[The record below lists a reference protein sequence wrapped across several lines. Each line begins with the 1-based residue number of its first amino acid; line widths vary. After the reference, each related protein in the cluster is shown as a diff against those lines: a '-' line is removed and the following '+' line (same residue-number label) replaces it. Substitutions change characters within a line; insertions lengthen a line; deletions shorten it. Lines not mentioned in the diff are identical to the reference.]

1 MCARDGRGRVETKE
15 RGVLGTGQSHRGC
28 CAPTNVGSHE
38 DDTSASCPHFNKSVF
53 RIFNDE
59 GNSWSSV
66 TLERLMPLRD
76 FFFPFLHSANART

>member
-53 RIFNDE
+53 RIFIDE

-66 TLERLMPLRD
+66 ALERVMPS
-76 FFFPFLHSANART
+76 H